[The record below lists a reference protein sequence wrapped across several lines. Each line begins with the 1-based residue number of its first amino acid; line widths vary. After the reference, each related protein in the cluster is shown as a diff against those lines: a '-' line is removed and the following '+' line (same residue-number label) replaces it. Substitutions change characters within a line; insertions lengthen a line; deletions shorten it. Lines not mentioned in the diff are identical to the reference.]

1 MKFTKYSRILC
12 GLSIFLV
19 LSIISIFFQSPV
31 FAAGPYEITAAY
43 PTLGT
48 TYANT
53 FQLNG
58 NASVQGGDHI
68 RLTQDAGTLWGSA
81 FRLNKI
87 SMPSN
92 FAFNT
97 FFTFKMIS
105 TGSSERADGIVFVIQ
120 GTTNTAGGTG
130 QDLGFTGINPGFGI
144 EFDTYQNTVYG
155 DPDNNHVAII
165 TNGSADHTQ
174 AGNPTP
180 VSINPSVVNLA
191 DTTGTLHYCWIDYD
205 RPSRGYRRYPR
216 R

>member
-19 LSIISIFFQSPV
+19 LSIVSVFFQSPV

-43 PTLGT
+43 PNLGT
-48 TYANT
+48 TYAYT

-205 RPSRGYRRYPR
+205 RPSRGYRRYQR